1 MLLGL
6 ASLAVAWLLLA
17 PVQLGG
23 AASYV
28 VVQGAS
34 MEPGLERGDL
44 VVVRRAESYRAG
56 DVVAY
61 RHPEL
66 RRNVLHRITRAQG
79 DRLQLKGDANDFLD
93 FAGPRRVDVAGKQW
107 LRVPGAGRGVEWLR
121 APGNAAVAAVLLAV
135 LLAGGGTGVGRA
147 RRRRAQRAIELT
159 VRRKPALAGP
169 GAETALLALGG
180 AAFLLLALGFLA
192 LTKPT
197 TQTAAWDGL
206 YRHQGAF
213 AYEGKA
219 PRGEVYPSGRVGSGE
234 TVFVRLVPSLDVR
247 FDYRLES
254 AEKRSVFGTASLVA
268 RVQGDNGWARDV
280 PLVAERAFEGE
291 TVRLA
296 GRLDLRGLLALGDR
310 VAAAT
315 GTAGDS
321 YLVTLLPR
329 VRLGGTV
336 ADETVSDSFAP
347 PLALRLDGQ
356 KLRLEREGGLMR
368 SQPGHGTREE
378 PNRLS
383 ALGFGLDVSS
393 ARLGGLLGGLLV
405 LLAAGA
411 AWLLL
416 RAGRTGDEPTRIA
429 ARVGPWL
436 VDANPQERPDAS
448 VHDLASMDDLVRL
461 AERYERVILSTSAAA
476 TSTPISSRR
485 AASSIAT
492 ARTTS
497 RRRGLSRR
505 LRSAGRRSCAPR
517 SDGEAPRARGR
528 RPGRRLRTA
537 CADRDEHRAR
547 QLREPDVHGDH
558 REQPQAGGVRG
569 DRHPE
574 RGRRQRRHCA
584 ARPRARHR
592 HGDSRPRA
600 WIGRLRARRRRR
612 RHGRRRRGRRRL
624 HRRARERHLRHL
636 RDTNPMN
643 P

>member
-44 VVVRRAESYRAG
+44 VVVRRADAYRAG

-66 RRNVLHRITRAQG
+66 GRNVLHRVTRVHG
-79 DRLQLKGDANDFLD
+79 ERLQLKGDANDFLD
-93 FAGPRRVDVAGKQW
+93 FAGPRKVDVAGKQW
-107 LRVPGAGRGVEWLR
+107 LHVPAAGRGVEWLR
-121 APGNAAVAAVLLAV
+121 TPANAAFAAVLLAV
-135 LLAGGGTGVGRA
+135 LIGGGTGVGRA
-147 RRRRAQRAIELT
+147 RRRRARRAIELT
-159 VRRKPALAGP
+159 VRRTPALAGP
-169 GAETALLALGG
+169 GAETAFLALGG
-180 AAFLLLALGFLA
+180 AALLLLALGFVA

-213 AYEGKA
+213 SYEGKA

-247 FDYRLES
+247 FDYRLQS
-254 AEKRSVFGTASLVA
+254 DAARSVFGTASLVA
-268 RVQGDNGWARDV
+268 RVEGDNGWARDV
-280 PLVAERAFEGE
+280 PLAAERAFQGE

-315 GTAGDS
+315 GTSGDS

-336 ADETVSDSFAP
+336 AEETVSDSFAP
-347 PLALRLDGQ
+347 PLALRLDRQ
-356 KLRLEREGGLMR
+356 KLRLEREGGLLR
-368 SQPGHGTREE
+368 SQPGRGTREE
-378 PNRLS
+378 ANRLS

-393 ARLGGLLGGLLV
+393 ARLGGLLGGLL
-405 LLAAGA
+405 LLLGAGA

-436 VDANPQERPDAS
+436 VDATPQERPDGS

-461 AERYERVILSTSAAA
+461 AERYERVILHERRGDEHAYLVEEGGVVYRYRAHDLSAPGPFEEAA
-476 TSTPISSRR
+476 ERWAEVLR
-485 AASSIAT
+485 AAV
-492 ARTTS
+492 
-497 RRRGLSRR
+497 
-505 LRSAGRRSCAPR
+505 GR
-517 SDGEAPRARGR
+517 
-528 RPGRRLRTA
+528 
-537 CADRDEHRAR
+537 
-547 QLREPDVHGDH
+547 
-558 REQPQAGGVRG
+558 
-569 DRHPE
+569 
-574 RGRRQRRHCA
+574 
-584 ARPRARHR
+584 
-592 HGDSRPRA
+592 
-600 WIGRLRARRRRR
+600 
-612 RHGRRRRGRRRL
+612 
-624 HRRARERHLRHL
+624 
-636 RDTNPMN
+636 
-643 P
+643 